1 MRDGHS
7 ILAGTGRP
15 LVAVAKKLEGH
26 LPLNHQTKRDLEA
39 FERAIEDPRVVAI
52 FDEKVREQEG
62 R

>member
-1 MRDGHS
+1 MRDGLS
-7 ILAGTGRP
+7 ILTGTGRP
-15 LVAVAKKLEGH
+15 LVALAKKLEGQ
-26 LPLNHQTKRDLEA
+26 LPLTRRTTRDLEA